1 MDEAKEQN
9 QIRMSGDERREQIL
23 RVAMSLFSKNG
34 FRGTTT
40 KEIANESGI
49 SEAMVYRHFAN
60 KDELYADILD
70 HKACNHGLEHPF
82 EKIANALEAKDDFAV
97 FYKMALNALEQH
109 QEDRDFIRLLLFSA
123 LEGHDLARMF
133 FESFVID
140 MYEFLSSYIRQRQ
153 KDGAFREIEP
163 KIVVRSFIG
172 MIIHH
177 SLNSTLWDKEQK
189 LLKISNEEA
198 AREFATI
205 LLNGIKR

>member
-1 MDEAKEQN
+1 MDESKEQN
-9 QIRMSGDERREQIL
+9 QSRMSGDERREQIL
-23 RVAMSLFSKNG
+23 RVAMRLFSENG

-40 KEIANESGI
+40 KEIAKESGI
-49 SEAMVYRHFAN
+49 SEAMVFRHFAN

-82 EKIANALEAKDDFAV
+82 EKIAADLEAKDDFAV

-109 QEDRDFIRLLLFSA
+109 EEDRDFIRLLLFSA

-140 MYEFLSSYIRQRQ
+140 MYEFLSAYIRRRQ
-153 KDGAFREIEP
+153 KDGAFREVEP

-189 LLKISNEEA
+189 LLKISNEDA

-205 LLNGIKR
+205 LLNGIKK